1 MGSLGL
7 LFRCTGHLFKG
18 YVCLSVHPTA
28 PTWPFL
34 LFSFLIH
41 PEIYKRLCRSVC
53 PTIGPSGSNHGDILF
68 PPCICR
74 VSVSVCG
81 GGLSILVNGQDG
93 DWLKM

>member
-18 YVCLSVHPTA
+18 YVCLSIYPSVCPSYCA
-28 PTWPFL
+28 Y
-34 LFSFLIH
+34 FLIH